1 LPPSIDAR
9 QVLTQKVINS
19 IIFSDGWINSTV
31 TLSATE
37 IQCDYPPPYLSS
49 TISIS
54 DVNLPQPLMNESLYD
69 KISSIPDVTS
79 IVPTLDVLSTA
90 NRSYDIYGVPLD
102 NVSLT
107 EDPSILPSNITAGR
121 NLRVG
126 DSGVVILDEETAK
139 NFSVSIGGTVSISG
153 RNLTVVGIEGFE
165 PQGYQAIMSLTDAQA
180 ITNATGE
187 ASSYL
192 LFVDNMDNVNTV
204 VSRISSLDPNLQVS
218 DGLSQLDAAQPLES
232 QINELSQ
239 SAQNNLNQIQATGL
253 VEIGIAI
260 IADVA
265 IILFI
270 MLYSVRERTKEI
282 GTLKAMGASN
292 ITVLGQ
298 FMFEGVLLSVIAAVA
313 AIAVGVFGV
322 PTLSSLLLPTPQQV
336 GVNPE
341 TLPNGTVILQR
352 MTWGSKPFL
361 GSGSNV
367 ISASITPEIMLIGL
381 GAAVL
386 LGALGSLYP
395 ALKAARTRPA
405 EAMRYE

>member
-1 LPPSIDAR
+1 
-9 QVLTQKVINS
+9 
-19 IIFSDGWINSTV
+19 
-31 TLSATE
+31 
-37 IQCDYPPPYLSS
+37 
-49 TISIS
+49 
-54 DVNLPQPLMNESLYD
+54 
-69 KISSIPDVTS
+69 
-79 IVPTLDVLSTA
+79 
-90 NRSYDIYGVPLD
+90 
-102 NVSLT
+102 
-107 EDPSILPSNITAGR
+107 
-121 NLRVG
+121 
-126 DSGVVILDEETAK
+126 
-139 NFSVSIGGTVSISG
+139 
-153 RNLTVVGIEGFE
+153 
-165 PQGYQAIMSLTDAQA
+165 
-180 ITNATGE
+180 
-187 ASSYL
+187 
-192 LFVDNMDNVNTV
+192 
-204 VSRISSLDPNLQVS
+204 
-218 DGLSQLDAAQPLES
+218 
-232 QINELSQ
+232 
-239 SAQNNLNQIQATGL
+239 

>member
-1 LPPSIDAR
+1 MGILTRATRNLARRKTRALIVIIALSLALTLLIILPPSIDAR

-153 RNLTVVGIEGFE
+153 RNLTVVGIEGF
-165 PQGYQAIMSLTDAQA
+165 
-180 ITNATGE
+180 
-187 ASSYL
+187 
-192 LFVDNMDNVNTV
+192 
-204 VSRISSLDPNLQVS
+204 
-218 DGLSQLDAAQPLES
+218 
-232 QINELSQ
+232 
-239 SAQNNLNQIQATGL
+239 
-253 VEIGIAI
+253 
-260 IADVA
+260 
-265 IILFI
+265 
-270 MLYSVRERTKEI
+270 
-282 GTLKAMGASN
+282 
-292 ITVLGQ
+292 
-298 FMFEGVLLSVIAAVA
+298 
-313 AIAVGVFGV
+313 
-322 PTLSSLLLPTPQQV
+322 
-336 GVNPE
+336 
-341 TLPNGTVILQR
+341 
-352 MTWGSKPFL
+352 
-361 GSGSNV
+361 
-367 ISASITPEIMLIGL
+367 
-381 GAAVL
+381 
-386 LGALGSLYP
+386 
-395 ALKAARTRPA
+395 
-405 EAMRYE
+405 